1 MAGPTT
7 SHAFTD
13 FIIIYAVN
21 GGINDDKVDE
31 CSSVEHIFFDDVT
44 KIVPT
49 EHMQLETLT
58 LKIEINRVTDT
69 Y

>member
-7 SHAFTD
+7 SHALTD
-13 FIIIYAVN
+13 FKLIYAVN

-31 CSSVEHIFFDDVT
+31 CSSVECIFFEDVT
-44 KIVPT
+44 QIMPT
-49 EHMQLETLT
+49 EHMQLETLM
-58 LKIEINRVTDT
+58 LKIEINHVTDT

>member
-7 SHAFTD
+7 SHALTD
-13 FIIIYAVN
+13 FKLIYAVN
-21 GGINDDKVDE
+21 DSIIDDKVDE
-31 CSSVEHIFFDDVT
+31 CSSVERIFFDDVT
-44 KIVPT
+44 QIVPA
-49 EHMQLETLT
+49 EHIHLETLT